1 MKQENIKSN
10 RITLSPDYTREN
22 IPALDI
28 RNGNTKTRP
37 ISPPKITSKSN
48 TSTTSEKQTVIAKYS
63 LQFKL
68 MLVISLVITIALS
81 VMIALATYF
90 FKDDNTKRI
99 QENNLEIVRIVN
111 AKVFSDLVTEIN
123 KGKTLLALKQKFNTD
138 DQKKFFIDQY
148 FNNDNSFIYL
158 GVYKKSE
165 TNVEVVDSIYN
176 EKFLQ
181 KYSLTEGDIALPIK
195 NNLTYFSKSFDGVPT
210 ISNTSQGSQEASI
223 AISIPMEE
231 GGSSEF
237 IIIILLKSDLILEA
251 FKKSGMNTTY
261 MVNEDGSVLAHPDM
275 SLVFSGKN
283 LMDSPIVRSMITSQ
297 ANNSLESFQDTDG
310 KRYLGSFKK
319 LGFANAG
326 IISVV
331 EEDNAFK
338 PVYQIQARNI
348 YIMIIA
354 LCISLIVVF
363 LFAKTISTPLIKL
376 LGETINISKGIFQLN
391 IKRTT
396 NDEVGVLTDYFQTMA
411 QGLEEREKVKS
422 MLGSMID
429 PVVVSEG
436 MKDLAALKR
445 GDEKLI
451 TAFFSDV
458 ANFSS
463 ISEQLTSVQ
472 LASLL
477 NEYLSAMT
485 LILKNHGGVL
495 DKYIGDAIVGIFGAP
510 LDIGEHYLKASRASL
525 EMIQKLQELREHW
538 TKNNLYTKDAQVMD
552 IRIGINTGLAKVG
565 FMGTDAMGSYTMMGD
580 TVNLAARLEAAAKDY
595 GVNILISESVKKE
608 IESEMFTRE
617 LDRVRVKGKS
627 EPVKLYELISKKSDI
642 SESINESTKIY
653 EEAFLLYLG
662 TNWTAAIK
670 KFQES
675 VKVRNKPDKAAEL
688 LIDRCNYYLISPI
701 AGSWDG
707 VFTRKHK

>member
-1 MKQENIKSN
+1 MKQEKIKSN

-275 SLVFSGKN
+275 S
-283 LMDSPIVRSMITSQ
+283 R
-297 ANNSLESFQDTDG
+297 
-310 KRYLGSFKK
+310 R
-319 LGFANAG
+319 
-326 IISVV
+326 
-331 EEDNAFK
+331 
-338 PVYQIQARNI
+338 
-348 YIMIIA
+348 
-354 LCISLIVVF
+354 
-363 LFAKTISTPLIKL
+363 
-376 LGETINISKGIFQLN
+376 
-391 IKRTT
+391 
-396 NDEVGVLTDYFQTMA
+396 
-411 QGLEEREKVKS
+411 
-422 MLGSMID
+422 
-429 PVVVSEG
+429 
-436 MKDLAALKR
+436 R
-445 GDEKLI
+445 G
-451 TAFFSDV
+451 
-458 ANFSS
+458 
-463 ISEQLTSVQ
+463 
-472 LASLL
+472 
-477 NEYLSAMT
+477 
-485 LILKNHGGVL
+485 
-495 DKYIGDAIVGIFGAP
+495 
-510 LDIGEHYLKASRASL
+510 
-525 EMIQKLQELREHW
+525 
-538 TKNNLYTKDAQVMD
+538 
-552 IRIGINTGLAKVG
+552 
-565 FMGTDAMGSYTMMGD
+565 
-580 TVNLAARLEAAAKDY
+580 
-595 GVNILISESVKKE
+595 
-608 IESEMFTRE
+608 
-617 LDRVRVKGKS
+617 
-627 EPVKLYELISKKSDI
+627 
-642 SESINESTKIY
+642 
-653 EEAFLLYLG
+653 
-662 TNWTAAIK
+662 
-670 KFQES
+670 
-675 VKVRNKPDKAAEL
+675 
-688 LIDRCNYYLISPI
+688 
-701 AGSWDG
+701 
-707 VFTRKHK
+707 